1 MQIESDKDFPE
12 MRKQFNVWR
21 KRFPMFTHDVDR
33 IERIIENHI
42 QDYSIALIYYR
53 QTHKKNFIERAQKE
67 IDAINAVLS
76 TVEKI
81 ELLALLS
88 QG

>member
-1 MQIESDKDFPE
+1 MQIESDKDFLE
-12 MRKQFNVWR
+12 MRKQFSVWR

>member
-1 MQIESDKDFPE
+1 MQIESDKDFTD
-12 MRKQFNVWR
+12 MRKQFSEWR

-33 IERIIENHI
+33 IERIIETHI
-42 QDYSIALIYYR
+42 QDYSIALVYYR
-53 QTHKKNFIERAQKE
+53 QTHKKNFLERAQQE
-67 IDAINAVLS
+67 IDAINLVLS

-81 ELLALLS
+81 ELMSLLS

>member
-1 MQIESDKDFPE
+1 MQIESDKDFLE
-12 MRKQFNVWR
+12 MRKQFSVWR

-42 QDYSIALIYYR
+42 QDYSIALIYYC

-81 ELLALLS
+81 ELMALLS

>member
-1 MQIESDKDFPE
+1 MKVESDKDFKE
-12 MRKQFNVWR
+12 LRRQFAVWR

-42 QDYSIALIYYR
+42 QNHSIALMYHR
-53 QTHKKNFIERAQKE
+53 QTHQRQYLEQAQQE
-67 IDAINAVLS
+67 IDTINQVIS

-81 ELLALLS
+81 ELMAMLS
-88 QG
+88 R